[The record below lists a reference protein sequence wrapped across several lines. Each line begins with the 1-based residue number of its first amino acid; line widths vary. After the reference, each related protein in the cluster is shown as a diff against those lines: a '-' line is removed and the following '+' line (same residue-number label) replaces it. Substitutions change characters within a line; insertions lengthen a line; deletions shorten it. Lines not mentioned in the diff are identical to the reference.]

1 MKIERK
7 LLPVLINE
15 FRESNKIIIIYGAR
29 QTGKTTLSND
39 ILDNVRGNVLKVNGD
54 ELRYIDVLS
63 SRDLT
68 KMKLLINGHDIL
80 FIDEAQRIP
89 DIGINLKI
97 IHDNIPDVKL
107 LVTGSSSLDLANKV
121 KEPLTGRTSTY
132 TLYPIS
138 LSELS
143 KTNSVIELQSRL
155 EEFMVYGLYPELFN
169 LESINKKEKYLR
181 ELAGSYLYKD
191 IFDISR
197 IRNTSKIRDLLK
209 LLALQIG
216 SEVSLNEL
224 GNNLGLNLETVNAY
238 INLLEKSF
246 IVFRLSGF
254 NRNLRKEIS
263 KRDKI
268 FFWDMGI
275 RNSIIDNFSSV
286 SLRTDTGA
294 MWENFIISERLKY
307 LSYNEIYASSYFWRT
322 YTGAELDY
330 IEEINGELS
339 GYEIKYKKPKLKPP
353 KTWVDN
359 YSNNYKCITTDNFWE
374 FVI

>member
-330 IEEINGELS
+330 VEEINGELS

>member
-374 FVI
+374 FVV